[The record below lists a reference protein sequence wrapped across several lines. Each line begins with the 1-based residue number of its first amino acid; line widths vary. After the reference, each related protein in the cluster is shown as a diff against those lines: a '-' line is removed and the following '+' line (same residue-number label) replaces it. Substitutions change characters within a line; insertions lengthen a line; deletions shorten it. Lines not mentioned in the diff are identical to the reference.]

1 MQRIKFETLRVVL
14 ALSSLA
20 VLGLVLEAG
29 KRWF

>member
-14 ALSSLA
+14 ALSSRA